1 MLAAVG
7 SGGNVSLLLGYEA
20 GVRVSVIVSII
31 TTATTIIVTIILEQL
46 KI

>member
-20 GVRVSVIVSII
+20 GVRVSVIVSIT
-31 TTATTIIVTIILEQL
+31 TTATTKRMTIIT
-46 KI
+46 KR